1 MIREHYLVLNVNDL
15 KDDESGVDVLMCV
28 AVADVVDDLVMV
40 DE

>member
-1 MIREHYLVLNVNDL
+1 MLNVNDL

-28 AVADVVDDLVMV
+28 AVAVAVVVDDLVMV